1 MEQLQAIAA
10 TAQAAVTLVLPAG
23 LCVEE
28 AADLARGYA
37 RAGARHLVATR
48 IDLARRLGSGPA
60 AAQAGRLSLAEAGI
74 GPGAADG
81 LTPLTPEFL
90 AERLLPYGVAAYPPS
105 PDRCRFRQR
114 RSWQDMA
121 LHLASPRARK
131 HGRRVLLFDA
141 DLGLA
146 NVDIQLGLM
155 SKHDLSAVL
164 SGKASLWDAIV
175 LIHPEGFHILPGR
188 SGSGTLAGLSS
199 ATVDRVLALARTAAA
214 EDHITLLDLGAGL
227 EPPVR
232 RMAAGADELLI
243 ITTDE
248 PTSLTDAYA
257 VLKLHAQDAPN
268 GPARIV
274 VNQAPSPSAGER
286 TYATIR
292 RAATTFLSL
301 DPPLAG
307 IIRRD
312 GRVPEFNSCANL
324 TAHTVPHQPRRARYR
339 AVAARDRIIKALA
352 LTGQAEAASR

>member
-1 MEQLQAIAA
+1 MIHHRLIAVA
-10 TAQAAVTLVLPAG
+10 SGKGGVGKTW
-23 LCVEE
+23 LCISL
-28 AADLARGYA
+28 AHALAR
-37 RAGARHLVATR
+37 T
-48 IDLARRLGSGPA
+48 
-60 AAQAGRLSLAEAGI
+60 
-74 GPGAADG
+74 
-81 LTPLTPEFL
+81 
-90 AERLLPYGVAAYPPS
+90 
-105 PDRCRFRQR
+105 
-114 RSWQDMA
+114 
-121 LHLASPRARK
+121 
-131 HGRRVLLFDA
+131 GRRVLLFDA

-146 NVDIQLGLM
+146 NVDIQLGLT

-175 LIHPEGFHILPGR
+175 IHPEGFHILPGR

-214 EDHITLLDLGAGL
+214 EYDITLLDLGAGL

-312 GRVPEFNSCANL
+312 GRVPEFNSCANP
-324 TAHTVPHQPRRARYR
+324 TAHTVPHQPRRARHR